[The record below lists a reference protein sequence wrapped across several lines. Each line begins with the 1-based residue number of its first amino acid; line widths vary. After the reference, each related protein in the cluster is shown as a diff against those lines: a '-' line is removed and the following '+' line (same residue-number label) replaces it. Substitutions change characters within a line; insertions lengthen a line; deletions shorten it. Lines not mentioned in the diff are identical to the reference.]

1 LRFGPPAEPAG
12 LRRSF
17 LAGSRI
23 GAAFG
28 GFLRPPARIGSMTG
42 LSERDVDPD
51 PLRQFLTWHADADS
65 APEVALATA
74 SPDGVPSVRMV
85 LLKAADERGFTFFT
99 NYGSAKAK
107 DLTANPVASLLFFW
121 APDRQVR
128 VAGAVALVAPEE
140 SDAYW
145 ASRPRGSQ
153 LGAWASRQ
161 SEVIDDR
168 AQLERR
174 LAEAAAR
181 YPDEVPRPAFWGGFR
196 VVAHTVEFWHH
207 RDDRLHDRL
216 RYRRRGDGW
225 VIERL
230 SP

>member
-1 LRFGPPAEPAG
+1 
-12 LRRSF
+12 
-17 LAGSRI
+17 
-23 GAAFG
+23 
-28 GFLRPPARIGSMTG
+28 MTG
-42 LSERDVDPD
+42 LSEGDLDADPI
-51 PLRQFLTWHADADS
+51 RQFHAWHRHAGS
-65 APEVALATA
+65 PPEVALATA

-85 LLKAADERGFTFFT
+85 LLKSAEDRGFAFFT

-107 DLTANPVASLLFFW
+107 DLIASPRASLLFFW

-128 VAGAVALVAPEE
+128 VAGPAALVDPEE

-145 ASRPRGSQ
+145 RSRPRGSQ

-168 AQLERR
+168 SVLERR
-174 LAEAAAR
+174 LAEAVER
-181 YPDEVPRPAFWGGFR
+181 FPQEVPRPAFWGGFR
-196 VVAHTVEFWHH
+196 IVPESVEFWQH

-216 RYRRRGDGW
+216 RYRRDGAGW